1 MSDPEKS
8 QNGGTSISSEG
19 NTSVGG
25 DVVGRDKIE
34 MHQHYQ
40 QAPAEGKGWE
50 AFYAAGCVARTLL
63 ILGIL
68 LVIAGFLAFFGTIFV
83 SSTARTFEESSAI
96 GPFAAGSIGVAL
108 VGMIITGIG
117 SVMASHDLYRQ
128 RGSSRRQ

>member
-8 QNGGTSISSEG
+8 QSGGTSISSEG
-19 NTSVGG
+19 NTRVGG

-68 LVIAGFLAFFGTIFV
+68 LVIAGFLAFFGTIFIL
-83 SSTARTFEESSAI
+83 STTRTFEGSQAMA
-96 GPFAAGSIGVAL
+96 PFAAGSIGVVL

-128 RGSSRRQ
+128 RSGSRRQ